1 MGRRRRPRQ
10 RGIPEPL
17 RWRPRVRVFGLVT
30 GLFGGLGTVVLIQQ
44 YGVAPLTRALTLQG
58 LIGGLL
64 SGVIVPSVVYAVV
77 VPLHNRKLRRLHG
90 GGPTGGRPGSL
101 AGAALFLVMAAA
113 VLLTGQGRADAV
125 VTGPCSAV
133 FNGVD
138 VGGLTLDASDA
149 VPVTTDDTFQANL
162 TSSSDVIR
170 MRLGVRYA
178 GFTKIL
184 RESEDT
190 TELENENAGGGS
202 RSMSFPIEDI
212 AWLGA
217 GVYEFYGSAD
227 TVTGPCIGS
236 FLFDVQGDP
245 LDTAIGKGAAA
256 AAAIGAAGVA
266 GMVVGGIR
274 DGASLLGAIPDTPAP
289 EPAPDPSPAP
299 SAAPVA
305 NSVPELEIVTRLG
318 QASTGLGQIAD
329 GVGKAKDVLDDL
341 PVSDG
346 IKQLGGT
353 KLDGLKERVEGVK
366 GWVDTGKEAAETIDQ
381 TVQTGLDIGLNG
393 NQIDA
398 MSYTR
403 VVGKYAGQATQTF
416 VNTLMKPFT
425 SLFGDNADKVAGSLV
440 PIGEAMEEVGKIPES
455 FARMTQGRQRTGMT
469 TNELTRMMD
478 DGTF

>member
-1 MGRRRRPRQ
+1 MARRRRPRAS
-10 RGIPEPL
+10 GIPEPL
-17 RWRPRVRVFGLVT
+17 RWHPRVRVFGLVT
-30 GLFGGLGTVVLIQQ
+30 GVFGGLGTVVLVQQ

-64 SGVIVPSVVYAVV
+64 SGVIVPSAIYAAV
-77 VPLHNRKLRRLHG
+77 VPLHNRKLRRLRG
-90 GGPTGGRPGSL
+90 GGPTGGRPVSL
-101 AGAALFLVMAAA
+101 AGAALFLIIAAG

-125 VTGPCSAV
+125 VTGPCTAV

-138 VGGLTLDASDA
+138 VGGLSLDASDA
-149 VPVTTDDTFQANL
+149 VPVTKDDTFHANL

-190 TELENENAGGGS
+190 TELENDNAGGGS
-202 RSMSFPIEDI
+202 RAMSFPIEDI

-256 AAAIGAAGVA
+256 AAAVGAAGVA
-266 GMVVGGIR
+266 GMVIGGIR
-274 DGASLLGAIPDTPAP
+274 DGAKLLGAIPDAP
-289 EPAPDPSPAP
+289 EPEPDPGAA
-299 SAAPVA
+299 AAPVT

-341 PVSDG
+341 PVSDD
-346 IKQLGGT
+346 IKNLGGA
-353 KLDGLKERVEGVK
+353 KLEGLKGQVENVK

-381 TVQTGLDIGLNG
+381 TVQTGLDIGLEG

-416 VNTLMKPFT
+416 VNTVMKPFT
-425 SLFGDNADKVAGSLV
+425 ALFGDNADKVAGSLV

-469 TNELTRMMD
+469 MSELSKMMD